1 MKELQIAIIGTDTS
15 HTVAFA
21 KLLNDKND
29 LHHVSGGKVTKAL
42 RFSSSDFEL
51 SYSREE
57 KFCTQLFEQYD
68 VAIVED
74 LSEAAA
80 HFDACDA
87 ILLLS
92 ADGRVHLE
100 QFRQIVAL
108 RKPVFI
114 DKPLALTLEEAKKI
128 FELAWYYETP
138 LMSSSALRYAVAL
151 EEALQGI
158 ERNDI
163 VEVIVSCPLH
173 IEPTQSRYFWY
184 GIHGVEMLYRVLG
197 QGCSNVYAQHH
208 EEGETIVGKWAQG
221 ATGKVV
227 FSNDAHQPFEID
239 IMTSEISC
247 HVNIADGE
255 VPFYASLLQE
265 VMNFFREE
273 ESRIPYGETLEVISF
288 LAAAEESYELKAAV
302 ALQL

>member
-21 KLLNDKND
+21 KLLNDKED
-29 LHHVSGGKVTKAL
+29 LHHVCGGRITKAL
-42 RFSSSDFEL
+42 QFSSPDFEL
-51 SYSREE
+51 SHSREE
-57 KFCTQLFEQYD
+57 KFSTQLFEQYD
-68 VAIVED
+68 VAIVQE
-74 LSEAAA
+74 LNEAVA
-80 HFDACDA
+80 HCDA

-114 DKPLALTLEEAKKI
+114 DKPLALTLEEANKI
-128 FELAWYYETP
+128 VELAWYYDTP

-158 ERNDI
+158 ERNNI

-173 IEPTQSRYFWY
+173 IEHTQSRYFWY

-197 QGCSNVYAQHH
+197 QGCSEVRVEQD
-208 EEGETIVGKWAQG
+208 EQGEMIVGKWAQG
-221 ATGKVV
+221 ASGKVV
-227 FSNDAHQPFEID
+227 FNNDTNQPFELD
-239 IMTSEISC
+239 IITNEQSY

-255 VPFYASLLQE
+255 VPFYASLLQS
-265 VMNFFREE
+265 VMNFFHEK
-273 ESRIPYGETLEVISF
+273 ESLIPYSETLEVISF
-288 LAAAEESYELKAAV
+288 IAAAEESYKQKVSVKL
-302 ALQL
+302 